1 MAKTVRARTLVF
13 RYLRVSDSKPCRTPG
28 QGPMVPLL
36 FHINSNRVLTMSSQV
51 KKKLSLFCSVHWVF
65 DFFLCLG
72 HFNAE
77 RQVMGN

>member
-1 MAKTVRARTLVF
+1 MQNTWAGPYGPPTFPYQLQPRAYDVF
-13 RYLRVSDSKPCRTPG
+13 AG
-28 QGPMVPLL
+28 
-36 FHINSNRVLTMSSQV
+36 